1 MMSFISKIT
10 ETVILA
16 IYSLLLFRLTALA
29 VVLGVHSEEMTKCTN
44 GYLVKTYYIGM
55 VIILPLAIILSG
67 TLLHFSMQGTIT
79 NEEPRKKVSSLIV
92 LKLILFAVDITWTGI
107 GTYWAF
113 SEQVVDCPSAV
124 VIIVKGATI
133 VGWIMLFFLLVG
145 ILMVFDP
152 LGHLAETP
160 AQLQKLWKLR

>member
-1 MMSFISKIT
+1 M
-10 ETVILA
+10 
-16 IYSLLLFRLTALA
+16 
-29 VVLGVHSEEMTKCTN
+29 GVHSEEMDKCTN

-67 TLLHFSMQGTIT
+67 TLMHFSMQGTIT

-92 LKLILFAVDITWTGI
+92 LKLILYAVDVTWTAI

-113 SEQVVDCPSAV
+113 SEHVVGCPSAV

-145 ILMVFDP
+145 ILIVFDP

-160 AQLQKLWKLR
+160 DQVQKLWKLR